1 MKATRLLR
9 PAAIAA
15 SLFLTATSTFFFA
28 EKGLWLSASIC
39 LLAFAGTCIWLH
51 RKQNRQVRIL
61 RSFIQQKSHGRT
73 NELPVLDTGG
83 TASTA
88 ELEREIENMLAS
100 YRKQLLDETAQQ
112 QYYKHLLDHVDT
124 GVVSCDEKGQI
135 QWMNRAAEQQLGPRP
150 VLPEAWLASPSGTA
164 RIVHVERHGQIHEL
178 LLSLTRF
185 TLESHPLVLLTLR
198 DIRHVLEQQEIE
210 SWKNLTRVL
219 THEIMN
225 SLTPILSLSKT
236 LISADYT
243 QPSDPEQQQ
252 LIRQALQAI
261 HHRSQGL
268 LDFVENYRKL
278 TRLPAPSYSTIPADE
293 LFSHLRKLFHDP
305 HVTFDQPYPG
315 FTFRA
320 DRGQMEQL
328 LINLVK
334 NAREASAPAGG
345 IEVSLRRDVDTDE
358 VLLSVQ
364 DHGTG
369 IPADVQERIFVP
381 FFTTKPDGSGIGLS
395 LCKQIA
401 YQHHGYLSVRSAPG
415 KGSRFVLRIP
425 RKGTLIPP

>member
-1 MKATRLLR
+1 MKASRLFR

-15 SLFLTATSTFFFA
+15 SLFLTAAGTCLFA
-28 EKGLWLSASIC
+28 EKGLWLSAALC
-39 LLAFAGTCIWLH
+39 LLSFAGTCAWLH
-51 RKQNRQVRIL
+51 HRQSRQLRIL
-61 RSFIQQKSHGRT
+61 RTFIQRKSNGGT
-73 NELPVLDTGG
+73 NELPVLDTDN
-83 TASTA
+83 APNA
-88 ELEREIENMLAS
+88 AALEREIENMLDD
-100 YRKQLLDETAQQ
+100 YRRQLLDEAAQQ

-124 GVVSCDEKGQI
+124 GVVSCGEKGEVL
-135 QWMNRAAEQQLGPRP
+135 WMNRAAEQQLGPRP
-150 VLPEAWLASPSGTA
+150 VLPETWLGFPSGTA
-164 RIVHVERHGQIHEL
+164 RIVTVERHGQAREL

-185 TLESHPLVLLTLR
+185 TLGSRLQILYTLR
-198 DIRHVLEQQEIE
+198 DIRHVLEQQQIE
-210 SWKNLTRVL
+210 SWKTLTRVL

-236 LISADYT
+236 LASADYT
-243 QPSDPEQQQ
+243 QPSDPEQQR
-252 LIRQALQAI
+252 LTHQALQAI

-278 TRLPAPSYSTIPADE
+278 TRLPAPSYSTVPADG
-293 LFSHLRKLFHDP
+293 LFSDLQKLFHDP
-305 HVTFDQPYPG
+305 RITFDQPYPG

-334 NAREASAPAGG
+334 NAREASAPEGG
-345 IEVSLRRDVDTDE
+345 IEVALQRDVDTDE

-401 YQHHGYLSVRSAPG
+401 YQHRGTLSVRSVPG

-425 RKGTLIPP
+425 RKEA

>member
-1 MKATRLLR
+1 MKAARLFR

-15 SLFLTATSTFFFA
+15 GLFLTAAGTCLFA
-28 EKGLWLSASIC
+28 EKGLWLSATLC
-39 LLAFAGTCIWLH
+39 LLSFAGTCVWLH
-51 RKQNRQVRIL
+51 HKQSRQLRIL
-61 RSFIQQKSHGRT
+61 RTFIQRKSNGGT
-73 NELPVLDTGG
+73 NELPVLDTDG
-83 TASTA
+83 TANAA
-88 ELEREIENMLAS
+88 ELEREIENMLAA
-100 YRKQLLDETAQQ
+100 YRRQLLDETAQQ

-124 GVVSCDEKGQI
+124 GVVSCDEKGEVL
-135 QWMNRAAEQQLGPRP
+135 WMNQAAEQQLGPRP
-150 VLPEAWLASPSGTA
+150 VLPETWLDFPSGTA
-164 RIVHVERHGQIHEL
+164 RIVTVERHGQAREL

-185 TLESHPLVLLTLR
+185 TLGPSLQILYTLR
-198 DIRHVLEQQEIE
+198 DIRHVLEQQQIE
-210 SWKNLTRVL
+210 SWKTLTRVL

-236 LISADYT
+236 LASADYT
-243 QPSDPEQQQ
+243 QPSDPEQQR
-252 LIRQALQAI
+252 LTHQALQAI

-278 TRLPAPSYSTIPADE
+278 TRLPAPSYSAIPADG
-293 LFSHLRKLFHDP
+293 LFSDLQKLFHDP
-305 HVTFDQPYPG
+305 RITFDQPYPG

-334 NAREASAPAGG
+334 NAREASAPEGR
-345 IEVSLRRDVDTDE
+345 IEVALRRDVDTDE

-401 YQHHGYLSVRSAPG
+401 YQHRGTLSVRSVPG

-425 RKGTLIPP
+425 RKETPGE